1 MTATSKKETMKHFF
15 QGNGFSECF
24 LAEGKANYKTFA
36 VQKRNVKIK
45 QMLSYT
51 DGKSHFII
59 HY

>member
-1 MTATSKKETMKHFF
+1 MKLFLL
-15 QGNGFSECF
+15 QGNRSSAMF